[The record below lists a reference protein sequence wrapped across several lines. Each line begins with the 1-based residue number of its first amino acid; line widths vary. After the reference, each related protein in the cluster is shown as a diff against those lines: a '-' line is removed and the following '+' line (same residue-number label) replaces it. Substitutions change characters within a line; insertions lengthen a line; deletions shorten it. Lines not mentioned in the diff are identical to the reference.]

1 MNYRKNA
8 LVLFTK
14 YPEPGV
20 TKTRLIEE
28 NGGALT
34 AEQAAGLYKAMVL
47 DTAEVGLQALDFC
60 RNADR
65 EAKFDLY
72 VSTSPE
78 ENVAKVEAMFR
89 SAFPQADI
97 GCICDR
103 GKNFDEHFN
112 DSYRQLF
119 AMGYDS
125 VICIGGDLPCIT
137 PDLIVRSF
145 NWLTRHDTVTPAGGM
160 VLAPC
165 QAAGVSLVGVTRSAG
180 VDFTGVFYNA
190 GGVSALDALVQI
202 AEGKGIPTA
211 LYEALF
217 DVDYME
223 DLAHIMAVIN
233 ATAYTAQYQPEIM
246 IPRRT
251 RAMIADMGLVTDTP
265 PNTSHDPRSMIDG

>member
-1 MNYRKNA
+1 MNNRKNA

-34 AEQAAGLYKAMVL
+34 PEQAAGLYKAMVL
-47 DTAEVGLQALDFC
+47 DTAEVGLNALAHC
-60 RNADR
+60 RNTER
-65 EAKFDLY
+65 EAAFDLY
-72 VSTSPE
+72 VSSSPE
-78 ENVAKVEAMFR
+78 ENVPKVEAMFQ
-89 SAFPQADI
+89 SAFPGASI

-145 NWLTRHDTVTPAGGM
+145 NWLARHDTASATGAM

-165 QAAGVSLVGVTRSAG
+165 QAAGVSLVGVTRSAE
-180 VDFTGVFYNA
+180 VDFTGVFYNT

-202 AEGKGIPTA
+202 AEGKAIPTA

-223 DLAHIMAVIN
+223 DLGHIIAVIN

-246 IPRRT
+246 IPKRT
-251 RAMIADMGLVTDTP
+251 RAIIAEMGLVTDTP
-265 PNTSHDPRSMIDG
+265 PNTSHDPRSRIDG

>member
-1 MNYRKNA
+1 MKKNA
-8 LVLFTK
+8 LLLFTK
-14 YPEPGV
+14 YPQPGV

-34 AEQAAGLYKAMVL
+34 PEQAAELYRAMVL
-47 DTAEVGLQALDFC
+47 DTAEVGLHALERC
-60 RNADR
+60 RGSRNA
-65 EAKFDLY
+65 AYDLY
-72 VSTSPE
+72 VSSSPE
-78 ENVAKVEAMFR
+78 EDLPKVEAMFR
-89 SAFPQADI
+89 SAFPRAEI

-103 GKNFDEHFN
+103 GSNFDEHFN

-119 AMGYDS
+119 AKGYDS

-145 NWLTRHDTVTPAGGM
+145 DWLTANDAASSTGAM

-180 VDFTGVFYNA
+180 VDFTGVFYNTA
-190 GGVSALDALVQI
+190 GVSALDALIQI
-202 AEGKGIPTA
+202 AQGREIPTA

-233 ATAYTAQYQPEIM
+233 ATAYTAQHQPEIKV
-246 IPRRT
+246 PERT
-251 RAMIADMGLVTDTP
+251 STLIAQLGLVTSTP
-265 PNTSHDPRSMIDG
+265 PNTSHDPRSRIDG